1 MSDILIPYGGG
12 GVDLDVVTATAT
24 DVRKGKV
31 IVDKNGDP
39 LTGTMTEKAAA
50 TYTPGTANQ
59 TIAANQYLTGVQTIK
74 GDSKLLAANIKKG
87 VSIFGVTG
95 SWEGYVAAATDLY
108 YKGNNAYSF
117 TGNNAAVYFG
127 SDRIQITKYSY
138 PQFTAGKAFTW
149 SGYTKLIVNFN
160 LAGVDYYTDADY
172 YIAVIELW
180 NGSTKIKTSRTNMSL
195 KSTLDLVTD
204 ITALAGSFAPKIYLS
219 VEYYND
225 AHGSDSDPS
234 WSRTPFTGNVFGI
247 RVA

>member
-95 SWEGYVAAATDLY
+95 TWEGYVPGSKDLY
-108 YKGNNAYSF
+108 YKGTNS
-117 TGNNAAVYFG
+117 GNLKFG
-127 SDRIQITKYSY
+127 T
-138 PQFTAGKAFTW
+138 AFTFV
-149 SGYTKLIVNFN
+149 SGGSVIFDTAQMTCK
-160 LAGVDYYTDADY
+160 AD
-172 YIAVIELW
+172 
-180 NGSTKIKTSRTNMSL
+180 NGAAFRCC
-195 KSTLDLVTD
+195 
-204 ITALAGSFAPKIYLS
+204 YLYPS
-219 VEYYND
+219 A
-225 AHGSDSDPS
+225 AH
-234 WSRTPFTGNVFGI
+234 N
-247 RVA
+247 